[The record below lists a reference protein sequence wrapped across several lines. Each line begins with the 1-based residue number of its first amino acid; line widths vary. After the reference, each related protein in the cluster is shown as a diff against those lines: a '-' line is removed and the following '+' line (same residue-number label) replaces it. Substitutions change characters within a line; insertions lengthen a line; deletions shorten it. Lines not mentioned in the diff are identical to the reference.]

1 MKMTPPMLAAIDGMS
16 SMLEGFTAEQG
27 AEIIA
32 GVILTVAM
40 NVFSD
45 KADRVAFIKHI
56 GNGALN
62 EVLHDSAVK
71 VKRDTI
77 PRQ

>member
-1 MKMTPPMLAAIDGMS
+1 MTPQMLAAIDGMS
-16 SMLEGFTAEQG
+16 SMLDGFNAEQG
-27 AEIIA
+27 ADIIA
-32 GVILTVAM
+32 SVILTVAM

-45 KADRVAFIKHI
+45 KADRVKFIKHI

-62 EVLHDSAVK
+62 EVLHDSAIA